1 MKDLKEAIKITVKKA
16 NRELYNF
23 CDLAFKIMKDDHTA
37 KIININ
43 KQLYVVGYN
52 HAMKLYINR
61 ESKFMDEVL
70 FESAGYYHLSKNADN
85 TYELTLDKVIVYEA
99 MLGKYSKFNE
109 ELIIEKIDHVI
120 QNMSSPQ
127 TCQFTKVSDLKV
139 ATIATTLGL
148 WVKDNDVKY
157 LNVLSPVE
165 GFKYENMLVLEHC
178 IETGP
183 AEVTH
188 TYLIMNFDNTPV
200 VPEVSHEEQM
210 QLALDDHPE
219 ENLQSEEYI
228 KEVEGENVQYESD
241 ENVDY
246 PEMNDDQ
253 EETFDDQHNIDDAED
268 IADMMNQAEYDD
280 SIDSISFD
288 DGPISEE
295 IAQPSVFNDSVDPFM
310 DGPTF

>member
-1 MKDLKEAIKITVKKA
+1 MKGLKEAVKITVRKA

-99 MLGKYSKFNE
+99 MLSRYSKFNE
-109 ELIIEKIDHVI
+109 QLIIDKIDHVI
-120 QNMSSPQ
+120 DSMYSPQ

-219 ENLQSEEYI
+219 ENLQNEEYI
-228 KEVEGENVQYESD
+228 NEVEGESVQED
-241 ENVDY
+241 EEFVEY
-246 PEMNDDQ
+246 PDIDDDQ

-295 IAQPSVFNDSVDPFM
+295 IAQPSIFNDSVDPFM

>member
-1 MKDLKEAIKITVKKA
+1 MKGLKEAVKITVRKA

-70 FESAGYYHLSKNADN
+70 FESTGYYHLSKNADN

-165 GFKYENMLVLEHC
+165 GFKYENMLILEHC

-188 TYLIMNFDNTPV
+188 TYFIMNFDNTPV
-200 VPEVSHEEQM
+200 VPEVNYEEQM

-228 KEVEGENVQYESD
+228 NEVDGGN
-241 ENVDY
+241 
-246 PEMNDDQ
+246 DQ
-253 EETFDDQHNIDDAED
+253 EETFNDQNVLDDAED
-268 IADMMNQAEYDD
+268 IADIMNQLEYDD
-280 SIDSISFD
+280 QTDSISFD
-288 DGPISEE
+288 DGSMDDD
-295 IAQPSVFNDSVDPFM
+295 IAQPSIFNDSLDPFM

>member
-1 MKDLKEAIKITVKKA
+1 MKGLKEAIKITVKKA

-99 MLGKYSKFNE
+99 MLSRYSKFNE
-109 ELIIEKIDHVI
+109 QLIIEKIDHVI
-120 QNMSSPQ
+120 DSMYSPQ

-219 ENLQSEEYI
+219 ENLQNEEYI
-228 KEVEGENVQYESD
+228 NEVEGESVQYESD
-241 ENVDY
+241 EKVDY

-253 EETFDDQHNIDDAED
+253 EETFDDQNVIDDAED
-268 IADMMNQAEYDD
+268 IADMINQLEYYDQT
-280 SIDSISFD
+280 DSISFD
-288 DGPISEE
+288 DRPISEE
-295 IAQPSVFNDSVDPFM
+295 IAQPSIFNDSVDPFM

>member
-1 MKDLKEAIKITVKKA
+1 MKGLKEAVKITVKKA

-99 MLGKYSKFNE
+99 MLSRYSKFNE
-109 ELIIEKIDHVI
+109 QLIIEKIDHVI
-120 QNMSSPQ
+120 DSMYSPQ

-219 ENLQSEEYI
+219 ENLQNEEYI
-228 KEVEGENVQYESD
+228 NEVEGESVQYESD
-241 ENVDY
+241 EKVDY

-253 EETFDDQHNIDDAED
+253 EETFDDQNVIDDAED
-268 IADMMNQAEYDD
+268 IADMINQLEYYDQT
-280 SIDSISFD
+280 DSISFD
-288 DGPISEE
+288 DRPMDDD
-295 IAQPSVFNDSVDPFM
+295 IAQPSIFNDSVDPFM

>member
-99 MLGKYSKFNE
+99 MLSRYSKFNE
-109 ELIIEKIDHVI
+109 QLIIDKIDHVI
-120 QNMSSPQ
+120 DSMYSPQ

-210 QLALDDHPE
+210 QLALDDRPE

-228 KEVEGENVQYESD
+228 KEIDGEVDQDDEEFVE
-241 ENVDY
+241 Y
-246 PEMNDDQ
+246 PDIDDDQ

-295 IAQPSVFNDSVDPFM
+295 IAQPSIFNDSVDPFM

>member
-1 MKDLKEAIKITVKKA
+1 MKGLKEAVKITVRKA

-99 MLGKYSKFNE
+99 MLSRYSKFNE
-109 ELIIEKIDHVI
+109 QLIIDKIDHVI
-120 QNMSSPQ
+120 DSMYSPQ

-183 AEVTH
+183 VEVTH

-219 ENLQSEEYI
+219 ENLQNEEYI
-228 KEVEGENVQYESD
+228 NEVEGESVQED
-241 ENVDY
+241 EEFVEY
-246 PEMNDDQ
+246 PDIDDDQ
-253 EETFDDQHNIDDAED
+253 EETFDDQNVVDDAED
-268 IADMMNQAEYDD
+268 ITDMMNQAEYDEYA
-280 SIDSISFD
+280 DSISFD
-288 DGPISEE
+288 DGPMDDD
-295 IAQPSVFNDSVDPFM
+295 IAQPSIFNDSLDPFM

>member
-1 MKDLKEAIKITVKKA
+1 MKGLKEAVKITVRKA

-52 HAMKLYINR
+52 HAMKLFINR

-165 GFKYENMLVLEHC
+165 GFKYENMLILEHC

-188 TYLIMNFDNTPV
+188 TYFIMNFDNTPV
-200 VPEVSHEEQM
+200 VPEVNYEEQM

-228 KEVEGENVQYESD
+228 KEVEGESVQED
-241 ENVDY
+241 KEFVEY
-246 PEMNDDQ
+246 PDIDDDQ

-295 IAQPSVFNDSVDPFM
+295 IAQPSIFNDSVDPFM

>member
-109 ELIIEKIDHVI
+109 ELIIEKINHVI
-120 QNMSSPQ
+120 EKMSSPQ

-165 GFKYENMLVLEHC
+165 GFKYENMLILEHC

-188 TYLIMNFDNTPV
+188 TYFIMNFDNTPV
-200 VPEVSHEEQM
+200 VPEVNYEEQM

-219 ENLQSEEYI
+219 EDLQNDEYI
-228 KEVEGENVQYESD
+228 KEVDGEVDQDD
-241 ENVDY
+241 EEFVEY
-246 PEMNDDQ
+246 PDIDDDQ

-268 IADMMNQAEYDD
+268 IADMTNQAEYDD

-288 DGPISEE
+288 DRPMDDD
-295 IAQPSVFNDSVDPFM
+295 IAQPSIFNDSVDPFM

>member
-1 MKDLKEAIKITVKKA
+1 MKGLKEAVKITVRKA

-109 ELIIEKIDHVI
+109 ELIIDKIDHVI
-120 QNMSSPQ
+120 NSMYSPQ

-228 KEVEGENVQYESD
+228 KEVDGEVDQDD
-241 ENVDY
+241 EEFVEY
-246 PEMNDDQ
+246 PDIDDDQ

-268 IADMMNQAEYDD
+268 IADMTNQAEYDD

>member
-1 MKDLKEAIKITVKKA
+1 MKGLKEAVKITVRKA

-200 VPEVSHEEQM
+200 VPKVNHEEQM

-219 ENLQSEEYI
+219 ENLQNDEYI
-228 KEVEGENVQYESD
+228 KEVDGEVDQDD
-241 ENVDY
+241 EEFVEY
-246 PEMNDDQ
+246 PDIDDDQ

>member
-1 MKDLKEAIKITVKKA
+1 MKGLKEAIKITVKKA

-99 MLGKYSKFNE
+99 MLSRYSKFNE
-109 ELIIEKIDHVI
+109 QLIIDKIDHVI
-120 QNMSSPQ
+120 DSMYSPQ

-219 ENLQSEEYI
+219 ENLQNEEYI
-228 KEVEGENVQYESD
+228 NEVEGESVQED
-241 ENVDY
+241 EEFVEY
-246 PEMNDDQ
+246 PDIDDDQ
-253 EETFDDQHNIDDAED
+253 EETFDDQHNIDDTED

-295 IAQPSVFNDSVDPFM
+295 IAQSSIFNDSVDPFM

>member
-109 ELIIEKIDHVI
+109 ELIIEKINHVI
-120 QNMSSPQ
+120 EKMSSPQ

-165 GFKYENMLVLEHC
+165 GFKYENMLILEHC

-188 TYLIMNFDNTPV
+188 TYFIMNFDNTPV
-200 VPEVSHEEQM
+200 VPEVNYEEQM

-219 ENLQSEEYI
+219 ENLQNDEYI
-228 KEVEGENVQYESD
+228 NEVEGESVQED
-241 ENVDY
+241 EEFVEY
-246 PEMNDDQ
+246 PDIDDDQ

>member
-23 CDLAFKIMKDDHTA
+23 CNLAFKIMKDDHTA

-52 HAMKLYINR
+52 HAMKLFINR

-109 ELIIEKIDHVI
+109 ELIIKKIDHVI
-120 QNMSSPQ
+120 EKMSSPQ

-188 TYLIMNFDNTPV
+188 TYLVMNFDNTPV
-200 VPEVSHEEQM
+200 VPEVSREEQM

-228 KEVEGENVQYESD
+228 KEVDGEVDQDD
-241 ENVDY
+241 EEFVEY
-246 PEMNDDQ
+246 PDIDDDQ

-268 IADMMNQAEYDD
+268 IADMTNQAEYDD

>member
-99 MLGKYSKFNE
+99 MLSRYSKFNE
-109 ELIIEKIDHVI
+109 QLIIEKIDHVI
-120 QNMSSPQ
+120 DSMYSPQ

-219 ENLQSEEYI
+219 ENLQNEEYI
-228 KEVEGENVQYESD
+228 NEVEGESVQYESD
-241 ENVDY
+241 EKVDY

-253 EETFDDQHNIDDAED
+253 EETFDDQNVIDDAED
-268 IADMMNQAEYDD
+268 IADMINQLEYYDQT
-280 SIDSISFD
+280 DSISFD
-288 DGPISEE
+288 DRPMDDD
-295 IAQPSVFNDSVDPFM
+295 IAQPSIFNDSVDPFM